1 MGSFK
6 RTAEAG
12 KPYDCNL
19 KLYKHRFIFFANIHY
34 LFLLNYMVNVKNI
47 LFKGQ
52 FFD

>member
-6 RTAEAG
+6 RTVEAC

-34 LFLLNYMVNVKNI
+34 LFLLSIQLHGECQKHI
-47 LFKGQ
+47 I
-52 FFD
+52 